1 MINSFTVF
9 GHLAADP
16 YEKEG
21 KSRTYVKGRLGVNQ
35 PKGKSTMWFD
45 LACFNQW
52 AMRDLMRGGRG
63 SGCVVT
69 GELEMWEGDDG
80 AARYS
85 IVCSGVRVEGP
96 DAHDVG
102 ATERPYSKAPSPG
115 SGTADPEDDLSDIPF

>member
-1 MINSFTVF
+1 VINSFTVF

-16 YEKEG
+16 EEREG
-21 KSRTYVKGRLGVNQ
+21 NSRTFAKGRLGVSQ
-35 PKGKSTMWFD
+35 PKDKPTMWFD
-45 LACFNQW
+45 LVCFNQW

-69 GELEMWEGDDG
+69 GQLEMREYQDKIY
-80 AARYS
+80 YS

-102 ATERPYSKAPSPG
+102 ASERPTRSAPSRG
-115 SGTADPEDDLSDIPF
+115 SGTVDPEIGIDDIPF

>member
-16 YEKEG
+16 EEREG
-21 KSRTYVKGRLGVNQ
+21 NARTFAKGRLGVSQ
-35 PKGKSTMWFD
+35 PKDKPTMWFD
-45 LACFNQW
+45 LVCFNQW

-69 GELEMWEGDDG
+69 GQLEMREYQGKLY
-80 AARYS
+80 YS

-96 DAHDVG
+96 DAHDMG
-102 ATERPYSKAPSPG
+102 ATERPYSKAPSRG